1 MTSEAV
7 RGRRH
12 RPRLGGL
19 AKSQFIEWEEDS
31 EEDRGDTA
39 VAAAASSSACSSPLF
54 NSRDPIQ

>member
-1 MTSEAV
+1 MTSEAA
-7 RGRRH
+7 RGRRL
-12 RPRLGGL
+12 RRL

-39 VAAAASSSACSSPLF
+39 MAAVSSSACSSPLF